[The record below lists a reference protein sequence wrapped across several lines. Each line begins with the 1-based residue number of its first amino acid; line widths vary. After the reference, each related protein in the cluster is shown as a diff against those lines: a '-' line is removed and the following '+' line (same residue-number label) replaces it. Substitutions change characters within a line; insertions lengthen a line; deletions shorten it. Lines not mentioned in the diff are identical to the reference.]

1 MQIYISNTLTRS
13 VESFTPA
20 REGVVRMYSCGPTP
34 YNYAHI
40 GNLRAFLFPDLLQR
54 VLRVVGGYKVQWVM
68 NVTDIDDK
76 TIRDSAEGSAE
87 WRTEMGEQSADP
99 KQNLKRFTQFYT
111 EEFVRDI
118 EAVGIRK
125 SGFYKMPFAT
135 DYFSQMQDLIRRI
148 AANGFAYER
157 GGSVY
162 FNVGAWRKVDKYGKL
177 FNIDFENFQEGVRID
192 ADEYERESVSDFV
205 LWKGHK
211 EGEPAWDF
219 EFEGK
224 NVVGRPGWHIECS
237 AMAHEIL
244 ELPFD
249 IHTGGVDLCFPHHE
263 DEIAQSKAG
272 YGVEP
277 VNYWCHNEFL
287 EVEGEKMS
295 KSKGNFF
302 TLRDLLQKGIDTLD
316 VRWLMLSVHY
326 ASRLNFTFAGLES
339 GRKARLRVQEYIYDL
354 WERAQGAI
362 APVAA
367 HESAQS
373 LRTSVFQELAND
385 LQTPKALAELFTYLN
400 RNPASGVDAAQAS
413 SLLGFLQEL
422 NDIFDVWH
430 FSARPAQ
437 MLDVPPEV
445 QHLAEERWKAKRSK
459 NFAESDRLRGE
470 IAALGFVV
478 KDTKDGFALEKA

>member
-1 MQIYISNTLTRS
+1 
-13 VESFTPA
+13 
-20 REGVVRMYSCGPTP
+20 MYSCGPTP

-76 TIRDSAEGSAE
+76 TIRDSAVGSAE

-135 DYFSQMQDLIRRI
+135 DYFPQMQDLIRRI
-148 AANGFAYER
+148 AANDFAYER

-162 FNVGAWRKVDKYGKL
+162 FNVGAWRKADKYGKL

-302 TLRDLLQKGIDTLD
+302 TLRDLLQKGIDALD

-354 WERAQGAI
+354 WERAPEAI
-362 APVAA
+362 SDFKRNYKMMVNSGILPS
-367 HESAQS
+367 HSIYKTKIEGLGKILQ
-373 LRTSVFQELAND
+373 TDVFTKLAND
-385 LQTPKALAELFTYLN
+385 LNTPQALAELFTFIN
-400 RNPASGVDAAQAS
+400 RHPIS
-413 SLLGFLQEL
+413 SLSVEEAKNIIIFLHEL
-422 NDIFDVWH
+422 NGIFEAWK
-430 FSARPAQ
+430 FEPRPAQ
-437 MLDVPPEV
+437 ILDVPPEV